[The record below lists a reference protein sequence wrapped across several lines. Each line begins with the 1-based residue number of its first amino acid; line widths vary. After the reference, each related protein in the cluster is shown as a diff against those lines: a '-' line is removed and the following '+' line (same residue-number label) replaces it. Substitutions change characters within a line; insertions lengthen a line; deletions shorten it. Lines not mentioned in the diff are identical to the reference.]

1 METLLDFNVRVRR
14 KYTFKPMSG
23 NERSHEVSNFA
34 TSKSV
39 KIAMFPHCN
48 IHIHTWTSPDWKID
62 NQTDQAMTDKRWHS
76 YITDVWISR
85 GADCNKDHY
94 LMAAEVRDRL
104 SVSKQAVENF
114 DMERFNLKKLNDE
127 KSKNQVQISNKF
139 VSLENMDDDDD
150 DDDNTVG
157 LKKVLDRK

>member
-1 METLLDFNVRVRR
+1 
-14 KYTFKPMSG
+14 
-23 NERSHEVSNFA
+23 
-34 TSKSV
+34 
-39 KIAMFPHCN
+39 
-48 IHIHTWTSPDWKID
+48 
-62 NQTDQAMTDKRWHS
+62 
-76 YITDVWISR
+76 
-85 GADCNKDHY
+85 
-94 LMAAEVRDRL
+94 MAAEVRDRL